1 MFADPLSNLM
11 LIILLFFAGLLVM
24 FIFILRSLELNA
36 QNQEEISR
44 QVAISLTDLERK
56 VSELTFAIKD
66 KGLIEIEEIPAYTPV
81 QNVPGKSLA
90 DDLNSFFERIPDTPE
105 TPGAPEGKQE

>member
-44 QVAISLTDLERK
+44 QVAISLTDIERK
-56 VSELTFAIKD
+56 VAELAFALKA
-66 KGLIEIEEIPAYTPV
+66 KGLIDIEDAPAPVPAPEIA
-81 QNVPGKSLA
+81 GKSLA
-90 DDLNSFFERIPDTPE
+90 DDLNSFFDKI
-105 TPGAPEGKQE
+105 PEGEEDKQD